1 VARCTPTACTYKHY
15 EEEEKE
21 EEEEEEEE
29 EEVPKWLYFRIT
41 S

>member
-29 EEVPKWLYFRIT
+29 VPKWLYFRIT

>member
-21 EEEEEEEE
+21 EEEEEEE
-29 EEVPKWLYFRIT
+29 VPKWLYFRIT